1 MIGLVIITHG
11 ELAKS
16 FVLSLELIAGP
27 QQNIEVICIKPDDDM
42 DQQRS
47 NILKAIKTVDQNK
60 GVILLT
66 DLFGG
71 TPSNLALSILG
82 LENIEV
88 IGGVNLPMLLKLIS
102 LRSKSTLREAVE
114 QAQEAARKHIHVASS
129 LLTNQNPLE
138 AKAS

>member
-16 FVLSLELIAGP
+16 FVLSLELITGP

-42 DQQRS
+42 DQQRN
-47 NILKAIKTVDQNK
+47 NILKAIKIVDQNK

-102 LRSKSTLREAVE
+102 LRAKATLQEAVE
-114 QAQEAARKHIHVASS
+114 QAQEAARKHIHIASS
-129 LLTNQNPLE
+129 LLANQNPLE

>member
-27 QQNIEVICIKPDDDM
+27 QQNIEMICIKPDDDM
-42 DQQRS
+42 DQQRT
-47 NILKAIKTVDQNK
+47 NILKAIKNVDQNK

-102 LRSKSTLREAVE
+102 LRSKSTLQEAVE
-114 QAQEAARKHIHVASS
+114 QAQEAARKHIHIASS
-129 LLTNQNPLE
+129 LLANQNPLE

>member
-27 QQNIEVICIKPDDDM
+27 QQNIEAICIKPEDDM

-47 NILKAIKTVDQNK
+47 NILNAIKAVDQNK

-88 IGGVNLPMLLKLIS
+88 IGGVNLPMLVKLIS
-102 LRSKSTLREAVE
+102 LRPKATLQEAVE
-114 QAQEAARKHIHVASS
+114 QAQEAARKHIHVASR
-129 LLTNQNPLE
+129 LLANQNSLE

>member
-47 NILKAIKTVDQNK
+47 NILKAIKAVDQNK

>member
-27 QQNIEVICIKPDDDM
+27 QQNIETICIKPDDDM
-42 DQQRS
+42 DQQRT

-88 IGGVNLPMLLKLIS
+88 IGGVNLPMLLKLIA
-102 LRSKSTLREAVE
+102 LRSKLTLQEAVE
-114 QAQEAARKHIHVASS
+114 QAQEAARKHIHIASS
-129 LLTNQNPLE
+129 LLVNQNPLE

>member
-27 QQNIEVICIKPDDDM
+27 QQNIETVCIKTDDDM
-42 DQQRS
+42 DQQRT
-47 NILKAIKTVDQNK
+47 NILKAIKNVDQNK

-88 IGGVNLPMLLKLIS
+88 IGGVNLPMLLKLVS
-102 LRSKSTLREAVE
+102 LRSKATLQEAVE
-114 QAQEAARKHIHVASS
+114 QAQEAARKHIHIASS
-129 LLTNQNPLE
+129 LLANQNPLE